1 MEQNIKT
8 TYRVPDSPEARM
20 NQLKNSIQSILT
32 ETDDPLF
39 GGDDPILTVDEMQNS
54 TLQF

>member
-1 MEQNIKT
+1 
-8 TYRVPDSPEARM
+8 M